1 MQHMGH
7 EAWLQQLLA
16 GDSLR
21 SAARKVGVAP
31 STITRQL
38 ERSGRL
44 GAEMVIDLARAY
56 GRSPVDAL
64 IETGYVREGETSLVG
79 IAQALAAATNAQLL
93 AEIAERVDPDGV
105 RDFHGGDSNVI
116 SPDFSAI
123 RPVVDD
129 DDPLAGIDPQQYAA
143 HPRTES
149 IEEDNPTP

>member
-1 MQHMGH
+1 
-7 EAWLQQLLA
+7 
-16 GDSLR
+16 
-21 SAARKVGVAP
+21 
-31 STITRQL
+31 
-38 ERSGRL
+38 
-44 GAEMVIDLARAY
+44 MVIDLARAY